1 MLVLV
6 VGMFVDSN
14 LQPSGSLFMPLPS
27 SSSFQFHQDPS
38 REFLLRVSYL
48 EIYNETLKDLLAPL
62 SLPSS
67 SSSTDNR
74 PSSPT
79 KGGSSHFSSSPSNPS
94 PSLRIVED
102 KSGKI
107 SITGLR
113 EEIVTS
119 SQSVLELLEKGQSER
134 HVGMTDWNER
144 SSRSHTVLTVTIES
158 RAKDV
163 EEITEGK
170 GKEVRISQLNLID
183 LAGSERAA
191 SQKER
196 RKEGAFVSMKVK
208 SFVLARRSGW
218 LTLTVFLT
226 LVSSLQINK
235 SLLTLGTVIAKL
247 TEPNPNSNDVHI
259 PYRDSKLTRLLQTSL
274 CGNARVA
281 VVCTLSPLK
290 IHAAESLSTLKFG
303 RRCKLVVTKAKQ
315 GSIMD
320 DKALIEKYRREVEKL
335 KERLENGD

>member
-163 EEITEGK
+163 GEITEGK

-196 RKEGAFVSMKVK
+196 RKEGAFVS
-208 SFVLARRSGW
+208 
-218 LTLTVFLT
+218 
-226 LVSSLQINK
+226 I
-235 SLLTLGTVIAKL
+235 
-247 TEPNPNSNDVHI
+247 
-259 PYRDSKLTRLLQTSL
+259 RLRAS
-274 CGNARVA
+274 C
-281 VVCTLSPLK
+281 
-290 IHAAESLSTLKFG
+290 
-303 RRCKLVVTKAKQ
+303 
-315 GSIMD
+315 
-320 DKALIEKYRREVEKL
+320 
-335 KERLENGD
+335 